1 MAERKT
7 PKLLKILKQS
17 GNKFTRTKAQKQ
29 LTELRFLPNNKST
42 RKMSTL
48 VIRRVT
54 KTRNDLK
61 WPKTTQNDL
70 ELFVKCPKMT

>member
-7 PKLLKILKQS
+7 PKLLKILKQI
-17 GNKFTRTKAQKQ
+17 GNKFTRKKAQKE

-48 VIRRVT
+48 AIRRVT
-54 KTRNDLK
+54 KTRNGLK
-61 WPKTTQNDL
+61 WPK
-70 ELFVKCPKMT
+70 MT

>member
-7 PKLLKILKQS
+7 PKLLKQN
-17 GNKFTRTKAQKQ
+17 GNKFTRTKVQKQ

-54 KTRNDLK
+54 KTRNGLK
-61 WPKTTQNDL
+61 
-70 ELFVKCPKMT
+70 

>member
-29 LTELRFLPNNKST
+29 LTELRFFT
-42 RKMSTL
+42 
-48 VIRRVT
+48 
-54 KTRNDLK
+54 
-61 WPKTTQNDL
+61 
-70 ELFVKCPKMT
+70 

>member
-29 LTELRFLPNNKST
+29 LTELRFLPNNKYS
-42 RKMSTL
+42 
-48 VIRRVT
+48 
-54 KTRNDLK
+54 
-61 WPKTTQNDL
+61 QN
-70 ELFVKCPKMT
+70 VHVSYPASY

>member
-17 GNKFTRTKAQKQ
+17 GNKFTRTKVQKQ
-29 LTELRFLPNNKST
+29 LNELRFLPNNKST

-54 KTRNDLK
+54 KTRNGLK
-61 WPKTTQNDL
+61 
-70 ELFVKCPKMT
+70 